1 MFTIWFERALP
12 DEFRYL
18 IEGMARAIG
27 AAAPETGDP
36 MASLAEADA
45 IVAAARLR
53 YDGALMDRAPRLRV
67 IARTGVG
74 YDNVCLADATA
85 RGICVCN
92 TPDAPTISTAE
103 HAVAL
108 MLAAVKRLKR
118 AEAELKAGSRIDYLN
133 THDALEIFGRR
144 LGLVGVG
151 RIGSRVARLAQGL
164 GMLVTAYDPYVS
176 PERAAELG
184 IELASTLEALL
195 RESDVVSLHAPLT
208 PETRHLINARTLAWF
223 KRGAYLVNAAR
234 GGLVDEQALLA
245 ALESGQLAGAGLDVF
260 DPEPPAPDHPLL
272 ARDDVIATPHV
283 ASATAAGRRR
293 LWEGAL
299 VQVLQV
305 LRGERPTHL
314 LNPEAW
320 PPRRGEPRS

>member
-1 MFTIWFERALP
+1 MFAIWFERALP

-18 IEGMARAIG
+18 LDGSVRAIG
-27 AAAPETGDP
+27 AAASEGEDP
-36 MASLAEADA
+36 LASLSEADA
-45 IVAAARLR
+45 IVAAARQR
-53 YDGALMDRAPRLRV
+53 YDGTLMDRAPRLKV

-108 MLAAVKRLKR
+108 MLAVVKRLKR
-118 AEAELKAGSRIDYLN
+118 AEAELRAGSRIEYLN
-133 THDALEIFGRR
+133 MHNALEVYGRR
-144 LGLVGVG
+144 LGLVGLG
-151 RIGSRVARLAQGL
+151 RIGSRVALLAQGL
-164 GMLVTAYDPYVS
+164 GMQVSAYDPYVS
-176 PERAAELG
+176 AERAAELG
-184 IELASTLEALL
+184 IELVPTLEELL
-195 RESDVVSLHAPLT
+195 READVVSLHAPLT
-208 PETRHLINARTLAWF
+208 PETRHLINARTLAWC

-260 DPEPPAPDHPLL
+260 DPEPPSPDHPLL
-272 ARDDVIATPHV
+272 GRDDVVATPHV

-305 LRGERPTHL
+305 LRGERPPHL
-314 LNPEAW
+314 LNPESW
-320 PPRRGEPRS
+320 PPRRGEPRL